1 MQDFATQ
8 LFADYKLN
16 PAVIAHCEKPLNKE
30 CKDQVKSEGGA
41 LDCLM
46 SLADSLENKCYEA
59 VRLIFHFFIFYIFMQ
74 GYKFSSI
81 KNCFTFGPV

>member
-46 SLADSLENKCYEA
+46 SLADSLETKCYEA
-59 VRLIFHFFIFYIFMQ
+59 VRLILQ
-74 GYKFSSI
+74 TLCSSVVH
-81 KNCFTFGPV
+81 CF

>member
-16 PAVIAHCEKPLNKE
+16 PEVVAHCEKILDKE
-30 CKDQVKSEGGA
+30 CRDQMKAEGGA

-46 SLADSLENKCYEA
+46 SLGDKLDTKCYEA
-59 VRLIFHFFIFYIFMQ
+59 VSLFDLFSYFLHVISLIRPF
-74 GYKFSSI
+74 
-81 KNCFTFGPV
+81 